1 MTTCISTPLRYNE
14 KRSLIS
20 ALPVRNS
27 LRTRGQTSTRNARSV
42 LRREPNAPK
51 SAQVATRNAP
61 KGQTEV
67 RVTKDSINHGRNRAQ
82 DPAYL
87 KASSADGPRAWK
99 GATTSITRM
108 PNVVSL
114 AQALVSATW
123 ARLQQRRQSRW
134 DPALGARANLQ
145 PTNQSNPHSHH

>member
-1 MTTCISTPLRYNE
+1 M
-14 KRSLIS
+14 IS

-27 LRTRGQTSTRNARSV
+27 LRTRGQTSTRNGRSV

-87 KASSADGPRAWK
+87 KASSADGPRA
-99 GATTSITRM
+99 
-108 PNVVSL
+108 
-114 AQALVSATW
+114 
-123 ARLQQRRQSRW
+123 
-134 DPALGARANLQ
+134 
-145 PTNQSNPHSHH
+145 